1 MQWVCSVQQT
11 QGTIW
16 EEMKGN
22 NPSNEYNRGLKG
34 HMVLFIME
42 FTQLSWNDIATLVF
56 KKISV
61 LSFKDHQ
68 TSQLRSASKTTLA
81 LILV

>member
-1 MQWVCSVQQT
+1 MQQT
-11 QGTIW
+11 QGIIW

-22 NPSNEYNRGLKG
+22 NPSNEYNRGLRG

-42 FTQLSWNDIATLVF
+42 FTQLSWNEISTLVL
-56 KKISV
+56 KKMSV

-68 TSQLRSASKTTLA
+68 TTKLRSASETTLA
-81 LILV
+81 LILVQA